1 MLLIYTFIYK
11 KQEAF
16 TKKILWVILFLIL
29 NISPPV
35 LLIYLLHHTFN
46 FGNDLPVE

>member
-16 TKKILWVILFLIL
+16 TKKNLMGNTIF
-29 NISPPV
+29 NFEYFPPI